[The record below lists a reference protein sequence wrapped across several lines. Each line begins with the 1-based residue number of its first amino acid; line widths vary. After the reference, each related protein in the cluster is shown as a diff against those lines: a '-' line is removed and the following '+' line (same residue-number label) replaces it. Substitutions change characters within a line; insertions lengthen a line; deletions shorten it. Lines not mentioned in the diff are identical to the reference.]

1 MDFLLIKK
9 LDRPV
14 DLIEQSVKLNVY
26 IFYFIIKIDFI
37 NSFQFFL

>member
-1 MDFLLIKK
+1 MDFFINKKTRLL
-9 LDRPV
+9 
-14 DLIEQSVKLNVY
+14 EQSIKLNVY